1 MGDGFKG
8 DGAQKH
14 KGHQNGGFKT
24 SLGFILACVGSAVG
38 MGNIWMFPYRVG
50 QYGGAAFLVPYAIFI
65 TLFGLVGLSAEFAIG
80 RRARTGTLGSYEYCW
95 ASRGKG
101 KLGYALGWIPL
112 LGSLGNAIGYAII
125 VGWVVRALFG
135 SLTNS
140 ILTTDAAVYFSQA
153 TGEFG
158 SIPWQDQQGADALL
172 FRAVRHSG
180 HPRGLSARR
189 GGGVQVSVCTKMGI
203 SVKSGHLGHGHGTS
217 VFLPVHHRI
226 GYDRLRHL
234 PEKGRG
240 HSAFLHPD
248 GGVRHPGRHAGRACD
263 HAGGICFRNPTQC
276 RTAVNVYHAAEHFP
290 PDAHGAAVLDP
301 VFHFRGICRNHQPGE
316 YVRGGVRV
324 LAEPV

>member
-112 LGSLGNAIGYAII
+112 LGSLG
-125 VGWVVRALFG
+125 
-135 SLTNS
+135 
-140 ILTTDAAVYFSQA
+140 D
-153 TGEFG
+153 
-158 SIPWQDQQGADALL
+158 
-172 FRAVRHSG
+172 
-180 HPRGLSARR
+180 
-189 GGGVQVSVCTKMGI
+189 
-203 SVKSGHLGHGHGTS
+203 
-217 VFLPVHHRI
+217 
-226 GYDRLRHL
+226 
-234 PEKGRG
+234 
-240 HSAFLHPD
+240 
-248 GGVRHPGRHAGRACD
+248 
-263 HAGGICFRNPTQC
+263 
-276 RTAVNVYHAAEHFP
+276 
-290 PDAHGAAVLDP
+290 
-301 VFHFRGICRNHQPGE
+301 
-316 YVRGGVRV
+316 
-324 LAEPV
+324 